1 MLFTPAFILAQ
12 SFPPSPEPKAIL
24 RPQEIR
30 SLPGALDDTL
40 VFNSNSPE
48 QVENEGILLS
58 TLPPTGKKNPSA
70 HLDFSFT
77 GKFEIFT
84 HHIRSG
90 IRKGSESDQRT
101 LYEGVIAH
109 NPTDKP
115 ITIDV
120 LQAASYLSQPDAPFI
135 ELAGSTLNND
145 RGDVYAGPG
154 SRSASDVLRGK
165 RQKDFAPTV
174 VIPPG
179 EDRLLLNLPIPVKT
193 LNPPVNGRS
202 SILRVRSTGKVYLAS
217 LALFAKTDA
226 AGVDR
231 APTLEEWQDVLQ
243 NGALSSPRDKVPTPI
258 GQKGNLI
265 YGRVAGVSQGAKWK
279 ATLTDPDQTD
289 LRIPDQGKAFS
300 YGIATLYRGTLGT
313 DQNQSAKMLTR
324 YPDTAYEAHGNYA
337 VQYSLT
343 LPLVNQTSKNQTV
356 VVTFETPIKQED
368 TKEGLRF
375 YEPLPR
381 NTFFRGPV
389 RLMFNDD
396 RGTPRTSYFHL
407 VQKRG
412 QQGSNLVLLTMK
424 PGDRRLVKFDVI
436 YPADATPPQV
446 LTVKSL

>member
-1 MLFTPAFILAQ
+1 MLAFISGFILAQ

-24 RPQEIR
+24 RPQEVR
-30 SLPGALDDTL
+30 SLPGKLDETL

-48 QVENEGILLS
+48 QVESEGILLS
-58 TLPPTGKKNPSA
+58 TLPPTGKKSPSA

-84 HHIRSG
+84 HHIR
-90 IRKGSESDQRT
+90 KGTDADQRT
-101 LYEGVIAH
+101 LYQAVIAH

-115 ITIDV
+115 ITIDI
-120 LQAASYLSQPDAPFI
+120 LQAASYLSQPDAPFV

-179 EDRLLLNLPIPVKT
+179 EERLLLNLPIPVVT
-193 LNPPVNGRS
+193 LKPPVNGRS
-202 SILRVRSTGKVYLAS
+202 SLLRVRSTGKVYLAS

-226 AGVDR
+226 TGTER

-279 ATLTDPDQTD
+279 ATLTDPDQPD

-313 DQNQSAKMLTR
+313 TQNQSAKMLVR

-343 LPLVNQTSKNQTV
+343 LPLVNQTSKDQTV

-396 RGTPRTSYFHL
+396 RGIPRTSYFHL

-412 QQGSNLVLLTMK
+412 QQGSNLLLLTMK